1 MQNWERLNKAEIEAL
16 GFARAP
22 KSKSAVI
29 KTLMKRLRTD
39 AAGVKTVSLGFSCLC
54 TRPITS
60 S

>member
-16 GFARAP
+16 GFAP